1 MIAIFLVLIA
11 MLSSVVFVISTDAA
25 INISN
30 LRKNL
35 WTKGG
40 TVTASNSDILTV
52 NALNHYAMNGV
63 WGTDCMLEV
72 KSSTPDNLTE
82 FFSLNKCEKA
92 EEFYKAAEK
101 YGTIVDNRMSLADP
115 TGQRVDKAMT
125 RFSLL
130 ANEVFA
136 ILIGFGLLTSLLVFI
151 IMFMRIS
158 WMPSHAIDRRRM
170 IIDVATAG
178 GATMLLGNVWVVVSL
193 FQSCFNRFWQ
203 TFAVYSKDWRTV
215 ANMVLVEYKGFIIGL
230 SGIATLFVLAMFVV
244 NFIGLALDGGAANK
258 RSEKIQKI
266 LQCSIAAAG
275 LGSVT
280 IIVGFFWNLF
290 V

>member
-1 MIAIFLVLIA
+1 
-11 MLSSVVFVISTDAA
+11 
-25 INISN
+25 
-30 LRKNL
+30 
-35 WTKGG
+35 
-40 TVTASNSDILTV
+40 
-52 NALNHYAMNGV
+52 
-63 WGTDCMLEV
+63 
-72 KSSTPDNLTE
+72 
-82 FFSLNKCEKA
+82 
-92 EEFYKAAEK
+92 
-101 YGTIVDNRMSLADP
+101 
-115 TGQRVDKAMT
+115 
-125 RFSLL
+125 
-130 ANEVFA
+130 
-136 ILIGFGLLTSLLVFI
+136 
-151 IMFMRIS
+151 MFMRIS